1 MSPSI
6 LQQIESLRETIRELD
21 RLYYV
26 EAEPGVTDVEY
37 DRLVGQ
43 LQDLEHSHP
52 EYDSPDSPTHGVG
65 GEPIEGF
72 ETVTHRVPMLSI
84 ENAFDDTA
92 LHEFDGRVRKLLED
106 DEPLQYTVEYKID
119 GVALALVYEDGVLV
133 QGITRGNGIQG
144 DDITHNARTIH
155 GVPLKLLGSRPDVI
169 EIRGEAYIANS
180 DFTRLQTQQQQRGE
194 TPFANPRN
202 TAAGALKLLDSSLC
216 AKRGLRFF
224 AHSIGHIE
232 GPGYESHTEFLA
244 AVARMGLPV
253 TPGVAARSD
262 IVSTRE
268 YAQTLMDNM
277 HSLDFEVDGLVLKLN
292 DLQQRARLGTTTK
305 SPRWVI
311 AYKWERYTGTTR
323 VNNITI
329 QVGKTGTLTP
339 VAEVEPVEIAG
350 TTVSRS
356 SLHNR
361 DELKRLGIRIGDTVI
376 VEKAGKIIPRVV
388 RVEQHHR
395 DGTERRF
402 RFPTKCPECSTPVV
416 QDEGGVY
423 IRCPNPSCPAQLRE
437 NLKFFASRAA
447 MDIEGL
453 GIKLIEQL
461 LDLGLLASLGDIY
474 RLKEHRDELRDM
486 ERLGEKSVGN
496 LLEAIDG
503 SCRQPLWRLLTGLNI
518 RHVGASNARVLAD
531 HFGAIDEIK
540 RQTIEQL
547 AAVDEIGPVIA
558 SSVHG
563 FFHSPAGK
571 SLIKDLQG
579 LGLNFG
585 EPRPASANDARLA
598 IDSGQRPAMT
608 PRPLDGKTIVVT
620 GKFTRFTREEIKEF
634 IRQHGGKPSGS
645 VSKKTD
651 LVVAGENVG
660 SKLEK
665 ARKLGIDVIDED
677 DLVTRVESSGSG

>member
-1 MSPSI
+1 MPQSI

-26 EAEPGVTDVEY
+26 EAEPGATDAEY
-37 DRLVGQ
+37 DRLLGQ
-43 LQDLEHSHP
+43 LKDLENSHP
-52 EYDSPDSPTHGVG
+52 EHDSPHSPTHRVG

-84 ENAFDDTA
+84 ENAFDDQS
-92 LHEFDGRVRKLLED
+92 LQEFDGRVRKLLED
-106 DEPLQYTVEYKID
+106 DEPLEYTIEYKID
-119 GVALALVYEDGVLV
+119 GVALALVYQNGVLV

-144 DDITHNARTIH
+144 DDITHNARTIR
-155 GVPLKLLGSRPDVI
+155 GVPLKLLGEAGPDVI

-180 DFTRLQTQQQQRGE
+180 DFTRLQRRQQERGE

-216 AKRGLRFF
+216 AKRDLRFF

-232 GPGYESHTEFLA
+232 GPGYESHTGFLA
-244 AVARMGLPV
+244 AVAGMGLPV
-253 TPGVAARSD
+253 TPGVEARPD
-262 IVSTRE
+262 IVSARE
-268 YAQTLMDNM
+268 HAQTLMDNM

-292 DLQQRARLGTTTK
+292 NLQQQQRLGTTTK

-323 VNNITI
+323 VRNITV

-361 DELKRLGIRIGDTVI
+361 DELERLGIQIGDTVI

-388 RVEQHHR
+388 RVEQHQR
-395 DGTERRF
+395 DGSEQKF
-402 RFPTKCPECSTPVV
+402 RFPKKCPECSTTVV
-416 QDEGGVY
+416 RDEGGVY

-474 RLKEHRDELRDM
+474 RLKDQRDKLLAM

-496 LLEAIDG
+496 LLEAIAG
-503 SCRQPLWRLLTGLNI
+503 SCSQPLWRLLTGLNI

-531 HFGAIDEIK
+531 HFGTIDEIK
-540 RQTIEQL
+540 RQTVEQL
-547 AAVDEIGPVIA
+547 SAVDEIGPVIA
-558 SSVHG
+558 ASVHR
-563 FFHSPAGK
+563 FCHSSSGE
-571 SLIKDLQG
+571 SLIEDLRGSG
-579 LGLNFG
+579 LHLGQ
-585 EPRPASANDARLA
+585 PRPASSRQATT
-598 IDSGQRPAMT
+598 GV
-608 PRPLDGKTIVVT
+608 LDGKTIVVT
-620 GKFTRFTREEIKEF
+620 GTLTRFTREEIKEF
-634 IRQHGGKPSGS
+634 IHQHGGKAAGS
-645 VSKKTD
+645 VSKKTN
-651 LVVAGENVG
+651 LVVAGENAG
-660 SKLEK
+660 SKLDK
-665 ARKLGIDVIDED
+665 ARELGIDVIDEGE
-677 DLVTRVESSGSG
+677 LVARVESSRSD